1 MFTHLHVHTQY
12 SILDGMS
19 KIKDLVSKCQKNGM
33 NALAITDHGNMFGMK
48 EFYDLCQKINDGKKP
63 GDEGFFKPIFGVEA
77 YCARRRLTDKD
88 KDHKIINP
96 ANGKEVII
104 DKSGYHLV
112 LLAKNEI
119 GYKNLCHMV
128 SVSWVDGFYGR
139 PRIDKDM
146 LKEHH
151 EGLIVCSACLG
162 GEIPQLIMARQ
173 EEKAKE
179 SIMWFK
185 EIFGDDY
192 YLEIQRHKT
201 DKPRSDQS
209 TYVKQVF
216 VNDVIMRLARETNTK
231 VIATNDVHFV
241 EEENADAHEFLI
253 CLSTGA
259 EINDPHRMCYTK
271 QEWLK
276 TPEEMGEIFADCPE
290 VLENTQEI
298 VDKVEVY
305 RLSKDPIM
313 PKFDIPADFGTE
325 EEYRQRLTEQDLFD
339 EFTRNEKGEV
349 VMSQEDAEK
358 KIKKLG
364 GYNKL
369 YRIKLE
375 ADYLKKLAL
384 DGAKRRY
391 GDPVPP
397 DIMETL
403 IFELHIM
410 KTMGFP
416 GYFLIVQDFIQAARN
431 MGVSVGPG
439 RGSAAGS
446 AVAYCL
452 GITQIDPLKY
462 DLLFERFLN
471 PDRISLPDIDIDF
484 DDDGRGEVLK
494 WVTQKYGAEKV
505 AHIVT
510 FGTMATKSAIKDV
523 GRIQQI
529 PLAEVNE
536 VTKLIPQKFGDDKAD
551 KETGKVPKVTIKNC
565 LKYIPEIQDI
575 INKKDY
581 MAELFD
587 FAGQLEGTARQTG
600 VHACGV
606 IIGADDLKKFAPL
619 MTATDKD
626 TKVELLITQYVGS
639 QIEDVGL
646 IKMDFLGLKTL
657 SIIKEC
663 LKTIKKSRNIDV
675 DIDHI
680 PIDDPETY
688 RLYQEGRTVATFQFE
703 SPGMRKY
710 LIELKPSV
718 FEDLIAMNALYRPG
732 PMDYI
737 PDFIDRKLGKKPIEY
752 DIPCMEKYLKDTYG
766 ITVYQEQ
773 VMLLSRQLASFT
785 RGESDTLRKAMGKKQ
800 KDQLDH
806 LKPKFIKQGEENG
819 HDPKVLEKIW
829 ADWEKFASYAFN
841 KSHATCYSWVA
852 YQTAY
857 LKAHYPAE
865 FMAAN
870 LTRNIGKSDEI
881 EKLMGECKSM
891 KLSVKGPDVNESQMS
906 FSVNQKGDIRFGLAA
921 IKGAGT
927 AAVEHIIKVREEGGP
942 FTSLFDFAERI
953 DFSQCNKKTL
963 EILIWSGALDC
974 FKEFTR
980 EQMTGINSKGENAI
994 DALVRYS
1001 QKVKSASM
1009 DSQPSLFGES
1019 SEMPEIQKPEMA
1031 PGGLLSD
1038 LEILNKE
1045 KEVLTIY
1052 LSGHPLDSYRTQILY
1067 GCSTDISS
1075 VDKEIEKG
1083 EHTFTVGGMLTS
1095 YEKKISK
1102 SNNPYGVFILDS
1114 YGGSHRFSFF
1124 SKRFYDIAPYMQD
1137 KTFLMVTCSIQ
1148 RKGADFQW
1156 AKPTSELEFVVTGVT
1171 PLANIAETMI
1181 KDVTVTLSIE
1191 NADTVAD
1198 DLISLITNHPG
1209 NTEFRMQ
1216 VIDPEIRANISTYSR
1231 KFKVNANDNDFIKAL
1246 EMMADDKLIQLSIN
1260 GKYHNPPKDIDDE
1273 INVEEPMENDD

>member
-48 EFYDLCQKINDGKKP
+48 EFYDLCQKINDGKKE

-88 KDHKIINP
+88 KDNKIINP
-96 ANGKEVII
+96 INGKEVII

-128 SVSWVDGFYGR
+128 SVSWVDGYYGR
-139 PRIDKDM
+139 PRIDKEM

-162 GEIPQLIMARQ
+162 GEIAQLIMGRQ
-173 EEKAKE
+173 EEEAKKV
-179 SIMWFK
+179 IMWFK
-185 EIFGDDY
+185 EVFGDDY

-201 DKPRSDQS
+201 DKPRSDQN

-241 EEENADAHEFLI
+241 EEENADAHELLI
-253 CLSTGA
+253 CLNTGL
-259 EINDPHRMCYTK
+259 EIDNPRRMCYTK

-298 VDKVEVY
+298 VDKIEVY

-313 PKFDIPADFGTE
+313 PKFDIPRDFGTE
-325 EEYRQRLTEQDLFD
+325 EEYRQRISEQDLFD

-349 VMSQEDAEK
+349 IMSQADAEK

-364 GYNKL
+364 GYEKL

-397 DIMETL
+397 DIMDTL

-416 GYFLIVQDFIQAARN
+416 GYFLIVQDFIQAARD

-494 WVTQKYGAEKV
+494 WVTKKYGAEKV

-523 GRIQQI
+523 GRIKQI
-529 PLAEVNE
+529 PLAEVNN

-575 INKKDY
+575 INKYDY
-581 MAELFD
+581 MGDLFN
-587 FAGQLEGTARQTG
+587 FASQLEGTARQTG

-619 MTATDKD
+619 MTATDKE
-626 TKVELLITQYVGS
+626 TKEELLITQYIGS

-663 LKTIKKSRNIDV
+663 LKTIKISQNIDV

-688 RLYQEGRTVATFQFE
+688 KLYQEGRTVATFQFE

-737 PDFIDRKLGKKPIEY
+737 PDFINRKLGKKPIEY

-800 KDQLDH
+800 KDKLDH

-829 ADWEKFASYAFN
+829 TDWEKFASYAFN

-881 EKLMGECKSM
+881 EKLMSECKSM
-891 KLSVKGPDVNESQMS
+891 RLNVKGPDVNESQMS

-927 AAVEHIIKVREEGGP
+927 AGVEHIIKVREEGGP
-942 FTSLFDFAERI
+942 YKSLFDFAERI

-963 EILIWSGALDC
+963 EILIWAGALDC
-974 FKEFTR
+974 FKEFSR
-980 EQMTGINSKGENAI
+980 EQMAGVNSKGESAI
-994 DALVRYS
+994 DALVKYS

-1009 DSQPSLFGES
+1009 DTQSSLFDDS
-1019 SEMPEIQKPEMA
+1019 DEMPEIQKPEMA
-1031 PGGLLSD
+1031 AGGAMSN
-1038 LEILNKE
+1038 LEVLNKE

-1052 LSGHPLDSYRTQILY
+1052 MSGHPLDKYRTHILY
-1067 GCSTDISS
+1067 GCSTDINN
-1075 VDKEIEKG
+1075 VDKELG
-1083 EHTFTVGGMLTS
+1083 QGAHTFTIGGMLSS
-1095 YEKKISK
+1095 YERKVSK
-1102 SNNPYGVFILDS
+1102 AGKPYGVFILDS
-1114 YGGSHRFSFF
+1114 YSGSRKFSFF
-1124 SKRFYDIAPYMQD
+1124 GKRFGEIEKFMTIDSY
-1137 KTFLMVTCSIQ
+1137 LMVTCAIQ
-1148 RKGADFQW
+1148 QKGADFQW
-1156 AKPTSELEFVVTGVT
+1156 AKPTNELEMVVLSVM
-1171 PLANIAETMI
+1171 PLEDVEKTLI
-1181 KDVTVTLSIE
+1181 KDVTVTLPLA
-1191 NADTVAD
+1191 NADKVAD
-1198 DLISLITNHPG
+1198 DLISLITSHPG
-1209 NTEFRMQ
+1209 KNEFCLR
-1216 VIDPEIRANISTYSR
+1216 ITDPELSANIGTRSR
-1231 KFKVNANDNDFIKAL
+1231 KFMVDASDNDFIKAL
-1246 EMMADDKLIQLSIN
+1246 EEMADDKYIQLSIN
-1260 GKYHNPPKDIDDE
+1260 GKYHVLPSEAEEELVADEMLETDD
-1273 INVEEPMENDD
+1273 